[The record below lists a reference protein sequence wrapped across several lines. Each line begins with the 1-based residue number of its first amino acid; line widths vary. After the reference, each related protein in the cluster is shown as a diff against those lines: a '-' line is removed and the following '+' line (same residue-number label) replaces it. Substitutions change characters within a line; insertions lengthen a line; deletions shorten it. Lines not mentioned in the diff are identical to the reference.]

1 MFYSLSLASVPNA
14 VGSDMS
20 HRPIYMDNQATTRV
34 DPRVVEVMLPFF
46 TERYGNPGSVTH
58 AFGREAREAV
68 ETARQEIAAVIG
80 VAEREVIFTSGATES
95 NNLAI
100 RGVADR
106 SRRKGN
112 HLVTVATEHRAAL
125 DPMEHLGRHG
135 FDVTLLDVRPS
146 GSVDAGRVDP
156 EQVTAAIRD
165 DTVLVSVMLA
175 NNEIGVIQDIAAI
188 GAICR
193 SRGVPFHCDA
203 TQGVGKLPIDLGA
216 IEMDLMSFSA
226 HKIYGPKA
234 IGALVVRRRPGGVRL
249 TPQILGGG
257 QQRGLRSGTLW
268 PAGIVGFAKAITL
281 CRDELPTEAARLAGL
296 RNRLMESLHATV
308 PDLLLCGPALD
319 AAGLRLPGNLMVS
332 FTGVDAE
339 ALLLSMPELALSSG
353 AACSSARP
361 EPSHVLRALG
371 MDDDQ
376 VRSSVR
382 FGLGRFNT
390 EDDVQ
395 WAVTTI
401 SRTVERLRKMGR
413 ASQVSLDDGWN
424 S

>member
-1 MFYSLSLASVPNA
+1 MTYGETSEK
-14 VGSDMS
+14 
-20 HRPIYMDNQATTRV
+20 RPIYMDNHATTRV

-58 AFGREAREAV
+58 ALGREARAAV

-80 VAEREVIFTSGATES
+80 AAEREVIFTSGATES

-106 SRRKGN
+106 KGRQGK
-112 HLVTVATEHRAAL
+112 HLVTVATEHRSAL

-135 FDVTLLDVRPS
+135 CDVTRLDVRPA
-146 GSVDAGRVDP
+146 GSADAGRVDP
-156 EQVTAAIRD
+156 EQVAAAIRD
-165 DTVLVSVMLA
+165 DTILVSVMLA

-188 GAICR
+188 AAICR

-203 TQGVGKLPIDLGA
+203 TQGVGKLPIDLGT

-257 QQRGLRSGTLW
+257 QQRGFRSGTLW
-268 PAGIVGFAKAITL
+268 PAGIVGFAKAIAL
-281 CRDELPTEAARLAGL
+281 CRDELPAEAARLAAL
-296 RNRLMESLHATV
+296 RNRLMECLLAAV
-308 PDLLLCGPALD
+308 PDLALCGPALD
-319 AAGLRLPGNLMVS
+319 VAGLRLPGNLMVS
-332 FTGVDAE
+332 LTGVDAE

-395 WAVTTI
+395 LAVTTI

-413 ASQVSLDDGWN
+413 AGPDCS
-424 S
+424 